1 MGNCPVSPMKIR
13 AKQQFSH
20 FYLGT
25 VDQNETRVVAEE
37 VGKALVGMKLAEE
50 VKAAGSGDTGE
61 PEAEKPSKKSAE
73 KK

>member
-1 MGNCPVSPMKIR
+1 MKIR

-25 VDQNETRVVAEE
+25 VDQSETRVVAEE

-50 VKAAGSGDTGE
+50 VKATGSSDTSE
-61 PEAEKPSKKSAE
+61 SEAEKPSKKSAE